1 MELLN
6 GTRNTVH
13 SVLRNASVAIN
24 DPAFKLLEF
33 ENMFPAQVRSTYAIL
48 ELRPVTS
55 TCVTAR
61 SDSKNYAAA
70 AARTETP
77 GLLITTDVNVL
88 SVSFADR
95 PAGHPDAVDA

>member
-33 ENMFPAQVRSTYAIL
+33 ENMFPAQVRSTYATL

-55 TCVTAR
+55 TCVAAR
-61 SDSKNYAAA
+61 RDSNLNYAA
-70 AARTETP
+70 RTKTP
-77 GLLITTDVNVL
+77 DPLITTDVNVL

>member
-33 ENMFPAQVRSTYAIL
+33 ENMFPAQVRSTYATL

-55 TCVTAR
+55 TCVAAR
-61 SDSKNYAAA
+61 RKLNY

-77 GLLITTDVNVL
+77 DQNY
-88 SVSFADR
+88 
-95 PAGHPDAVDA
+95 